1 MCLYHFNR
9 LLETFP
15 TRGCMICIEQFWN
28 EKHRQTCGLRRPK
41 FSRNGSQWRS
51 RSFSSECRSLHSLS
65 FWASSAGRC
74 VAITGVPIAPACMG
88 SANYWVGGK
97 MPRLSVLDRARAIGQ
112 LETGVPAFRVAA
124 SFGVSPGTISKLR
137 AKFRETGEVKDRP
150 RSGRPKKT
158 TPQEDRFLTLAALRN
173 RRLSARHLQQR
184 FAERSSTRY

>member
-1 MCLYHFNR
+1 MRN
-9 LLETFP
+9 
-15 TRGCMICIEQFWN
+15 IEQV
-28 EKHRQTCGLRRPK
+28 G
-41 FSRNGSQWRS
+41 
-51 RSFSSECRSLHSLS
+51 
-65 FWASSAGRC
+65 SAGQKCANMASNAVLLAFTLVLGFKCWQVCDNHRC
-74 VAITGVPIAPACMG
+74 VPVAPACMG